1 MRVAKVLGVIRRE
14 GGGGGDGPD
23 AGAGAQARD
32 ARILDGE
39 LFDPLAA
46 HGQKFLSMTP
56 RLP

>member
-1 MRVAKVLGVIRRE
+1 MRVAKVLGVIRGEE
-14 GGGGGDGPD
+14 GGGGVGAD
-23 AGAGAQARD
+23 AGDGAQARD

-39 LFDPLAA
+39 VFDPLAA